1 MLLKKKK
8 YTKKNIKNIKISKSK
23 SPVTSSFINHT
34 KNYAFLYKTITF
46 TFKQVAKLN
55 NFPEK
60 EVKTAV
66 EEYFAMIHE
75 FRQSLKSRSRLV
87 GGAGPSGAGPSGAGP
102 TSFAKLYQFT
112 HWIYT
117 RLPNP
122 IECAIGTFDTPCNII
137 LSLIAIGT
145 WSVCVY
151 NMYYEVPPETAHH
164 SLAMP
169 VQYILY
175 NAFPPLYTG
184 EEIVYQNSV
193 NITNVVVDYVLQN
206 VANNE
211 PIRSSLSNIL
221 VGTSGWFY
229 NSVLYQ
235 KLFQDKI
242 VCLLALFI
250 DSCYKRCYPNKTNTK
265 TKKTKTKSTSIKS
278 SKSHY
283 YTPKTTKTKTYSSY
297 HTPYLGG

>member
-8 YTKKNIKNIKISKSK
+8 YTKKNLKRSRSKSASAS
-23 SPVTSSFINHT
+23 SPVNHT

-60 EVKTAV
+60 EVKKAV

-75 FRQSLKSRSRLV
+75 FRQSVKTQTRFV
-87 GGAGPSGAGPSGAGP
+87 GGAGPS
-102 TSFAKLYQFT
+102 SFAKLYQFT

-151 NMYYEVPPETAHH
+151 NMYYEVPTETAHH

-175 NAFPPLYTG
+175 NAFPPLYNG
-184 EEIVYQNSV
+184 EEFVYQNSV

-211 PIRSSLSNIL
+211 PIRSSLSHIL

-250 DSCYKRCYPNKTNTK
+250 DSCYKRCYPNKTKTNTNTKTK
-265 TKKTKTKSTSIKS
+265 TKKTKTTSIKS
-278 SKSHY
+278 SKSRY
-283 YTPKTTKTKTYSSY
+283 YTPKTTKTKTHSSY
-297 HTPYLGG
+297 HTPNLGG